1 MLLRGPR
8 WGLPPQPGALGWGLT
23 MPSSTQKPSC
33 SRAWGRRMMAV
44 VTGGQWTMLRVTNV
58 CDFTSCAGW
67 GTLAQLGR
75 WGLMDLLASC
85 SPLWASVYPP
95 VKWRSGVKA
104 LGDLLDSRRALG
116 KQLRTE
122 MGAGWCQ
129 HWSCVASHLPESPDL
144 SFCIVKSKCLAVSA
158 TQGDKRRVT
167 CYVNHVRH
175 ALRT

>member
-1 MLLRGPR
+1 MLLRGPH
-8 WGLPPQPGALGWGLT
+8 WGPPPQPGALGWGLT

-58 CDFTSCAGW
+58 CDFTSCAGE
-67 GTLAQLGR
+67 GMLAQLDH

-85 SPLWASVYPP
+85 SPFWASVYPP

-104 LGDLLDSRRALG
+104 LGDLDSRRALE

-122 MGAGWCQ
+122 TGAGWCE
-129 HWSCVASHLPESPDL
+129 HWSRVASHLPDSLGL
-144 SFCIVKSKCLAVSA
+144 SFRIVKSKFLAVST
-158 TQGDKRRVT
+158 TQGNKRRVT
-167 CYVNHVRH
+167 SYVNHVRH
-175 ALRT
+175 ALLT